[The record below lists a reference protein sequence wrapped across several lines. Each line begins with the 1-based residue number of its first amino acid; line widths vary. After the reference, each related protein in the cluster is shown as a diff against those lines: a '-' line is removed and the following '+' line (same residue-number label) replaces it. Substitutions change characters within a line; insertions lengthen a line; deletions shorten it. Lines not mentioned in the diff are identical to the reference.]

1 MFVGFL
7 KFYPEGGGAQ
17 RAYAGGKYKM
27 KEKLKRRKRKGKKG
41 RRTKK
46 SIFPKVCV
54 TNYRSLLITHCLVA
68 ANVLGIFIEM

>member
-27 KEKLKRRKRKGKKG
+27 KEKMKRRKRKGKKG
-41 RRTKK
+41 RRGKK
-46 SIFPKVCV
+46 SIFSKSMCYKLQV
-54 TNYRSLLITHCLVA
+54 ITHYSLSSCSKCFG
-68 ANVLGIFIEM
+68 NFY